1 MYICIQWHIL
11 HMNNVYVI
19 IIDQRFLV
27 KPLLAIDP
35 WWLASKALQPRRM
48 LGPSCSFTRENPAGF
63 TWKKYEFHIV
73 SLMES
78 RKPST
83 VDSPYQCEFMRMVLR
98 MVGDGGHQPMSKIDQ
113 SPSDLRLTQWQ
124 RWLATIQCL
133 VNGVGHWLHW
143 MEHIYNIY
151 ITCLHCIGFGV
162 NKLYTLM

>member
-1 MYICIQWHIL
+1 MWPHVRPTIL
-11 HMNNVYVI
+11 GQATAGN
-19 IIDQRFLV
+19 RSLV
-27 KPLLAIDP
+27 AWEQSTPTSQNAG
-35 WWLASKALQPRRM
+35 KAVVLH
-48 LGPSCSFTRENPAGF
+48 GKTRQE

-83 VDSPYQCEFMRMVLR
+83 VDSPYLCEFMRMVLR

-143 MEHIYNIY
+143 MEHI
-151 ITCLHCIGFGV
+151 
-162 NKLYTLM
+162 